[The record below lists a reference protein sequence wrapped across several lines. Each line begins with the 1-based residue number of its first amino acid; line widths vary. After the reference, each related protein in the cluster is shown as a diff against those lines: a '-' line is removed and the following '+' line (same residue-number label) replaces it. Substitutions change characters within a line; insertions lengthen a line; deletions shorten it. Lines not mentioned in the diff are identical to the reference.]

1 MVQLNSLNHIDN
13 VGDVKA
19 ITRNSHRNINQC
31 DESDSDDNHMNDEDL
46 F

>member
-1 MVQLNSLNHIDN
+1 MVQLNSLSHIDN

-19 ITRNSHRNINQC
+19 TTRNSHRNINQC